1 MARPSIGTGGCIVN
15 QRDVL
20 SIQWVAQRKAES
32 AGPTPD
38 VPTRADIDSKYKWR
52 LEDMYSSLEAWD
64 KEAQEVREFT
74 SRLLALKGKVTESP
88 ETLLSALR
96 LQDEIGERLARLYA
110 FARMRR
116 DEDNANATYQA
127 LTDKATAL
135 LVKTEE
141 ARSYFVPEVLAMD
154 ESTLRQWV
162 QENADLSLYRFVI
175 DEILREK
182 PHVLSASE
190 EQILAAMGE
199 VGDAPSQIFTMFN
212 NADMRFPKVRDEDG
226 NEVEL
231 THGRYIQFLESRK
244 REVREAA
251 FRAMYETYGKHR
263 NTLAAIYGSS
273 VKKDAFYA
281 RVRRYPSA
289 REMALFSDDVPVSV
303 YDNLIKT
310 VHEALPALHKYLA
323 LRKRVLGL
331 EELHLYDLYTPIVA
345 EVDMKVPYEDAV
357 ETVLEAVSVL
367 GEDYRKTAE
376 DGIKRGGWVDVY
388 ETRGKTSG
396 AYSWGAYG
404 VHPYILLNY
413 RDTLDNMFTL
423 AHELGHAMHTHYSH
437 SAQPYVYASYT
448 IFVAEVASTLNENLL
463 LHHLLEQTDDPK
475 QRAYLLNHQLET
487 IRGTVFRQTMFAE
500 FEKLTHAHVE
510 AGEALTPEW
519 LCDTYYQLNEQFF
532 GAVCMVDKDIALE
545 WSRIPHFYTPFYVYK
560 YATGLSAATAL
571 AQKILN
577 DGQEAVER
585 YIAFLKSGGSDHP
598 IPLLRQAGVDME
610 SPQPVRDTLA
620 LFSQRVDE
628 LAELID
634 RA

>member
-1 MARPSIGTGGCIVN
+1 MD
-15 QRDVL
+15 Q
-20 SIQWVAQRKAES
+20 AQILHPLAADAAGAS
-32 AGPTPD
+32 AVD
-38 VPTRADIDSKYKWR
+38 VPTREEIDEQYKWH
-52 LEDMYSSLEAWD
+52 LEDMYPSLQAWE
-64 KEAQEVREFT
+64 KEAQQVRQMT
-74 SRLLALKGKVTESP
+74 SQLRAMKGTVTESP
-88 ETLLSALR
+88 QKLLEALR
-96 LQDEIGERLARLYA
+96 LQDQIGERLARLYA

-116 DEDNANATYQA
+116 DENNANATYQA

-135 LVKTEE
+135 WVETEE

-154 ESTLRQWV
+154 EATLRRWV
-162 QENADLSLYRFVI
+162 DAEAELGLYRFVI
-175 DEILREK
+175 EEILREK
-182 PHVLSASE
+182 PHVLSGEE

-212 NADMRFPKVRDEDG
+212 NADIRFPKVRDDDG
-226 NEVEL
+226 QEVEL
-231 THGRYIQFLESRK
+231 THGRYLQFLESRN
-244 REVREAA
+244 REVREGA

-263 NTLAAIYGSS
+263 NTLAAIYGAS
-273 VKKDAFYA
+273 VKKDVFYA

-289 REMALFSDDVPVSV
+289 REMALFADDVPVSV
-303 YDNLIKT
+303 YDNLIEA
-310 VHEALPALHKYLA
+310 VHEALPALHKYLS

-331 EELHLYDLYTPIVA
+331 DELHLYDLYTPIVA
-345 EVDMKVPYEDAV
+345 EVDMKVPYEEAV

-367 GEDYRKTAE
+367 GSDYRRTAE
-376 DGIKRGGWVDVY
+376 NGVKGGWVDVY

-404 VHPYILLNY
+404 VHPFILLNY

-437 SAQPYVYASYT
+437 SAQPYVYSSYT

-463 LHHLLEQTDDPK
+463 LHHLLGQTDDPK

-487 IRGTVFRQTMFAE
+487 IRGTLFRQTMFAE
-500 FEKLTHAHVE
+500 FEKLTHEHVE

-519 LCDTYYQLNEQFF
+519 LCDTYYRLNEQFF
-532 GAVCMVDKDIALE
+532 GAVCIVDKDIALE

-571 AQKILN
+571 AQKILSE
-577 DGQEAVER
+577 GRGAVSR
-585 YIAFLKSGGSDHP
+585 YIEFLKSGGSDHP
-598 IPLLRQAGVDME
+598 IPLLRKAGVDME
-610 SPQPVRDTLA
+610 SPEPVRSTLE

-628 LAELID
+628 LEGLLT
-634 RA
+634 R

>member
-1 MARPSIGTGGCIVN
+1 M
-15 QRDVL
+15 
-20 SIQWVAQRKAES
+20 
-32 AGPTPD
+32 D
-38 VPTRADIDSKYKWR
+38 VPTRDEIDEQYKWH
-52 LEDMYSSLEAWD
+52 LEDMYPSLQAWE
-64 KEAQEVREFT
+64 KEAEQVRQMT
-74 SRLLALKGKVTESP
+74 SQLRGMKGTVTESP
-88 ETLLSALR
+88 HKLLEALR
-96 LQDEIGERLARLYA
+96 LQDQIGERLARLYA

-135 LVKTEE
+135 WVETEE

-154 ESTLRQWV
+154 EGTLRQWV
-162 QENADLSLYRFVI
+162 DAEAELGLYRFVI
-175 DEILREK
+175 EEILREK
-182 PHVLSASE
+182 PHVLSGEE

-212 NADMRFPKVRDEDG
+212 NADIRFPKVRDDDG
-226 NEVEL
+226 QEVEL
-231 THGRYIQFLESRK
+231 THGRYLQFLESRN
-244 REVREAA
+244 REVREGA

-263 NTLAAIYGSS
+263 NTLAAIYGAS
-273 VKKDAFYA
+273 VKKDVFYA

-289 REMALFSDDVPVSV
+289 REMALFADDVPVSV
-303 YDNLIKT
+303 YDNLIEA
-310 VHEALPALHKYLA
+310 VHEALPALHKYLS

-331 EELHLYDLYTPIVA
+331 NELHLYDLYTPIVA
-345 EVDMKVPYEDAV
+345 EVDMKVPYEEAV

-367 GEDYRKTAE
+367 GSDYRRTAE
-376 DGIKRGGWVDVY
+376 NGVKGGWVDVY

-404 VHPYILLNY
+404 VHPFILLNY

-437 SAQPYVYASYT
+437 SAQPYVYSSYT

-463 LHHLLEQTDDPK
+463 LHHLLAQTDDVK

-487 IRGTVFRQTMFAE
+487 IRGTLFRQTMFAE
-500 FEKLTHAHVE
+500 FEKLTHEHVE

-519 LCDTYYQLNEQFF
+519 LCDTYYRLNEQFF
-532 GAVCMVDKDIALE
+532 GAVCVVDKDIALE

-577 DGQEAVER
+577 EGGEAVSR
-585 YIAFLKSGGSDHP
+585 YIEFLKSGGSDHP
-598 IPLLRQAGVDME
+598 IPLLRKAGVDME
-610 SPQPVRDTLA
+610 SPEPVRSTLE
-620 LFSQRVDE
+620 LFSRRVDE
-628 LAELID
+628 LEGLLTN
-634 RA
+634 

>member
-1 MARPSIGTGGCIVN
+1 MD
-15 QRDVL
+15 Q
-20 SIQWVAQRKAES
+20 AQILHPLAADA
-32 AGPTPD
+32 AGAPAVD
-38 VPTRADIDSKYKWR
+38 VPTRDEIDEQYKWH
-52 LEDMYSSLEAWD
+52 LEDMYPSLQAWE
-64 KEAQEVREFT
+64 KEAEQVRQMT
-74 SRLLALKGKVTESP
+74 SQLRGMKGTVTESP
-88 ETLLSALR
+88 HKLLEALR
-96 LQDEIGERLARLYA
+96 LQDQIGERLARLYA

-135 LVKTEE
+135 WVETEE

-154 ESTLRQWV
+154 EGTLRQWV
-162 QENADLSLYRFVI
+162 DAEAELGLYRFVI
-175 DEILREK
+175 EEILREK
-182 PHVLSASE
+182 PHVLSGEE

-212 NADMRFPKVRDEDG
+212 NADIRFPKVRDDDG
-226 NEVEL
+226 QEVEL
-231 THGRYIQFLESRK
+231 THGRYLQFLESRN
-244 REVREAA
+244 REVREGA

-263 NTLAAIYGSS
+263 NTLAAIYGAS
-273 VKKDAFYA
+273 VKKDVFYA

-289 REMALFSDDVPVSV
+289 REMALFADDVPVSV
-303 YDNLIKT
+303 YDNLIEA
-310 VHEALPALHKYLA
+310 VHEALPALHKYLS

-331 EELHLYDLYTPIVA
+331 NELHLYDLYTPIVA
-345 EVDMKVPYEDAV
+345 EVDMKVPYEEAV

-367 GEDYRKTAE
+367 GSDYRRTAE
-376 DGIKRGGWVDVY
+376 NGVKGGWVDVY

-404 VHPYILLNY
+404 VHPFILLNY

-437 SAQPYVYASYT
+437 SAQPYVYSSYT

-463 LHHLLEQTDDPK
+463 LHHLLAQTDDVK

-487 IRGTVFRQTMFAE
+487 IRGTLFRQTMFAE
-500 FEKLTHAHVE
+500 FEKLTHEHVE

-519 LCDTYYQLNEQFF
+519 LCDTYYRLNEQFF
-532 GAVCMVDKDIALE
+532 GAVCVVDKDIALE

-577 DGQEAVER
+577 EGGEAVSR
-585 YIAFLKSGGSDHP
+585 YIEFLKSGGSDHP
-598 IPLLRQAGVDME
+598 IPLLRKAGVDME
-610 SPQPVRDTLA
+610 SPEPVRSTLE
-620 LFSQRVDE
+620 LFSRRVDE
-628 LAELID
+628 LEGLLTN
-634 RA
+634 